1 MWIIYVS
8 IGVAL
13 VSFIL
18 YALDR
23 RSKQENIDWF
33 TAAKL
38 MVFGA
43 LMSGGIVY
51 VTQSPETVEL
61 IKTIPVPEGP
71 VIQEMFV
78 GTPTF

>member
-1 MWIIYVS
+1 MWILYVS
-8 IGVAL
+8 VGVAL

-23 RSKQENIDWF
+23 RAKEQPIDWF

-38 MVFGA
+38 MAFGG
-43 LMSGGIVY
+43 LMAGGVVY

-61 IKTIPVPEGP
+61 IKDVIPEGP

>member
-1 MWIIYVS
+1 MWILYVS
-8 IGVAL
+8 VGVAR

-23 RSKQENIDWF
+23 RSKQEQIDWF

-38 MVFGA
+38 MVFGG

-61 IKTIPVPEGP
+61 IKEVIPEGP

-78 GTPTF
+78 GNPTF

>member
-1 MWIIYVS
+1 
-8 IGVAL
+8 
-13 VSFIL
+13 L

-23 RSKQENIDWF
+23 RSKQEQIDWL

-38 MVFGA
+38 MVFGG

-61 IKTIPVPEGP
+61 IKEVAEGP

-78 GTPTF
+78 GKPTF

>member
-1 MWIIYVS
+1 MWILYVS
-8 IGVAL
+8 VGVAL

-23 RSKQENIDWF
+23 RSKQEQIDWF

-38 MVFGA
+38 MLFGG
-43 LMSGGIVY
+43 LMSGGVVY
-51 VTQSPETVEL
+51 VTQSPEAVEL
-61 IKTIPVPEGP
+61 VKEVAEGP

-78 GTPTF
+78 GNPTF

>member
-1 MWIIYVS
+1 MWILYVS
-8 IGVAL
+8 VGVAL

-23 RSKQENIDWF
+23 RAKEQPIDWF

-38 MVFGA
+38 MAFGGLMAGGVVF
-43 LMSGGIVY
+43 

-61 IKTIPVPEGP
+61 IKEVIPEGP

>member
-1 MWIIYVS
+1 MWILYVS
-8 IGVAL
+8 VGVAL

-23 RSKQENIDWF
+23 RAKQEQIDWF

-38 MVFGA
+38 TVFGG
-43 LMSGGIVY
+43 LMAGGIVF

-61 IKTIPVPEGP
+61 IKAIPEGP

>member
-1 MWIIYVS
+1 MWILYVS
-8 IGVAL
+8 VGVAL

-23 RSKQENIDWF
+23 RAKEEPIDWF

-38 MVFGA
+38 MVFGG
-43 LMSGGIVY
+43 LMAGGVVY

-61 IKTIPVPEGP
+61 IKEVIPEGP